1 MMKFNKLEDKINEVF
16 SSIELDENEDK
27 GLICIAYKINSKNK
41 EITAIQN
48 IRVNRLDAV
57 EVLIMMLRDKKEL
70 EIQNL
75 FEAVQEYI

>member
-27 GLICIAYKINSKNK
+27 GLICIAYKTNSKTK

-48 IRVNRLDAV
+48 VRVNRLDAV
-57 EVLIMMLRDKKEL
+57 EVLIMMLRVKKEL